1 VPTRASLHVQTN
13 DSEAV
18 QHALV
23 RLLEPGFA
31 AYIAFTDRWTS
42 VIAEQLDSFDLED
55 LKPLAGPLS
64 DFGLT
69 IAFVGHENLEVWRF
83 PSAQHER
90 ISNDELEP
98 RAASFGIPLEHITNF
113 EALEET
119 PVEGFVRLE
128 QEPEKPGLKE
138 FFGRSED
145 E

>member
-13 DSEAV
+13 DPEAV
-18 QHALV
+18 QHAVV

-31 AYIAFTDRWTS
+31 AYIALTDGWVS
-42 VIAEQLDSFDLED
+42 VIAEQLDSFDAED
-55 LKPLAGPLS
+55 LKHLAVPLS

-69 IAFVGHENLEVWRF
+69 VAFFGHEDLEVWQF
-83 PSAQHER
+83 PLAQHER

-98 RAASFGIPLEHITNF
+98 RAAAFGIPLEHITNF

-119 PVEGFVRLE
+119 PMAGFVRLE